1 MRLAAFALLGVTAF
15 AQAPPGIVGRW
26 RTLGTTKGG
35 IGSMFEFHDDGT
47 LSYSLGAVVEMN
59 YRIEGN
65 QLIFPPGTVN
75 GPEQHQT
82 IKWVNADRLVLNKTE
97 TLSRQGAAR
106 DANNPILGEW
116 TAPRDMD
123 GVKLEARYFF
133 EPAGKSL
140 LLLPFAWQKGTYAV
154 KGATIRMA
162 IPKASPI
169 EGSFRIEGD
178 VLTMPKRGG
187 AGESQLRRY

>member
-1 MRLAAFALLGVTAF
+1 
-15 AQAPPGIVGRW
+15 
-26 RTLGTTKGG
+26 
-35 IGSMFEFHDDGT
+35 MFEFRGDGT
-47 LSYSLGAVVEMN
+47 FSFSLGAVVEMN

-65 QLIFPPGTVN
+65 QVIFPPGTID
-75 GPEQHQT
+75 GPEQRQT
-82 IKWVNADRLVLNKTE
+82 MEWVNADRLVLNGAE

-106 DANNPILGEW
+106 DSSNPILGEW

-140 LLLPFAWQKGTYAV
+140 LLLPFAWQKGAYAV
-154 KGATIRMA
+154 KGGTLRMV

-169 EGSFRIEGD
+169 EGPFHIEGD
-178 VLTMPKRGG
+178 VFTMPKRGG
-187 AGESQLRRY
+187 TGQSQLRRY